1 MGIGTF
7 VNRSVQPVS
16 TPMRHSRLSTGDLI
30 IVTAVIALG
39 LFGLLMLYSAS
50 TDFSL
55 LTYGSATFIF
65 NKQLLWMVIG
75 IIAAFVL
82 SRIDYHVWRKFAI
95 PLMVITIVSLI
106 AVLLNNEVRNNAVRA
121 FFGGS
126 VQPSELAKLATII
139 YLSVWLYSKREY
151 MHVIQLSLFPLAVIL
166 GVISGL
172 ILRQPDLSAAVTV
185 FILGGLLFFLA
196 GGELRQIIL
205 FCLVALVVG
214 WIVVQFSATGK
225 ARIGPYLAGL
235 KDPLKS
241 SSHVLWSLEA
251 VYKGEWFGV
260 GIGKATTKLIGLPY
274 AATDSI
280 FAVIVEEL
288 GFFGAMI
295 LIGLYG
301 VLLWRGLAISAKA
314 PDMLGSVMAA
324 GLTFWIVIEAAI
336 NMAVMVGL
344 MPFAGNTLPFIS
356 AGGSNLIATLA
367 AIGILLGIS
376 RQSGQ
381 KAQVAHTGAART
393 GENNERRSYSA
404 SVDLRRRDRRRS
416 VSRPGRPAS
425 HPR

>member
-7 VNRSVQPVS
+7 VNRSAQPVIAP
-16 TPMRHSRLSTGDLI
+16 TRRSRASTGDLVLI
-30 IVTAVIALG
+30 AAVIALCII
-39 LFGLLMLYSAS
+39 GLLMLYSAS

-55 LTYGSATFIF
+55 LIEKPPTFIF
-65 NKQLLWMVIG
+65 NKQLIWMAIG
-75 IIAAFVL
+75 IVVAFVL
-82 SRIDYHVWRKFAI
+82 SNIDYHLWRKFAL
-95 PLMVITIVSLI
+95 PLMIVTIVLLV
-106 AVLLNNEVRNNAVRA
+106 AVLFKNEVRNNAVRA

-139 YLSVWLYSKREY
+139 YLSVWLYSKREF
-151 MHVIQLSLFPLAVIL
+151 MHVISLSLYPLAVIL
-166 GVISGL
+166 GVIGGL
-172 ILRQPDLSAAVTV
+172 IFREPDLSAAVTV

-205 FCLVALVVG
+205 FCIIALVAG
-214 WIVVQFSATGK
+214 WIVVSFSTTGK

-251 VYKGEWFGV
+251 VYKGKWFGV
-260 GIGKATTKLIGLPY
+260 GIGNATTKLIGLPY

-280 FAVIVEEL
+280 FAVVVEEL
-288 GFFGAMI
+288 GLFGAMA

-301 VLLWRGLAISAKA
+301 VLLWRGLAIAAKA

-344 MPFAGNTLPFIS
+344 LPFAGNALPFIS
-356 AGGSNLIATLA
+356 AGGSNLISILS

-376 RQSGQ
+376 RQSG
-381 KAQVAHTGAART
+381 KKVPA
-393 GENNERRSYSA
+393 ESNERRSYSA

-416 VSRPGRPAS
+416 VSRPGRPAN
-425 HPR
+425 HQR